1 MTTNQLLATGLR
13 VSGGM
18 IEGMAGELSAAEL
31 LHRPCGGANCAAW
44 IVGHMI
50 LVDRSMMKRLGVD
63 ESDLPPLADDF
74 TTRFGRD
81 EHAPKRDDYGDTS
94 SLVADFRR
102 GRALFAQKVESADA
116 ARLDAA
122 LENPSPRFKTVGEM
136 ANFAAT
142 HSGLH
147 AGHLSTIRRSL
158 GRPPLF

>member
-18 IEGMAGELSAAEL
+18 IEGMAGDLSAADL
-31 LHRPCGGANCAAW
+31 LHRPCDAANCAAW
-44 IVGHMI
+44 ILGHMT
-50 LVDRSMMKRLGVD
+50 LVDRSMMKRMGVAD
-63 ESDLPPLADDF
+63 DALPPLADDF
-74 TTRFGRD
+74 ATRFGRD
-81 EHAPKRDDYGDTS
+81 EHAPKRAEYGDTS
-94 SLVADFRR
+94 GLVADFRR
-102 GRALFAQKVESADA
+102 GRELFASTVDSIDP
-116 ARLDAA
+116 ARFDDA